1 MRQARYIVVE
11 GPPGAGKTRL
21 AELLAGRLGGRAVVE
36 GEASGPWSEVFWR
49 QRPKDPFQTQM
60 LFLIHRF
67 QRQQAL
73 GQLDLFDACVVGDCL
88 FARDRVYAGLS
99 LDEAEFT
106 LYDQI
111 FRVLAERLV
120 RPDLVIYLQTSPRV
134 LIDRIRRLKR
144 SYARQMS
151 GRYLE
156 RVIEAY
162 NDFFFHYRETALLVI
177 SANDLH
183 LDGSSGELDDILAQ
197 VEDFGGGVKYYVPLA
212 QEALI

>member
-21 AELLAGRLGGRAVVE
+21 AELLAGRLGGRAVTDDE
-36 GEASGPWSEVFWR
+36 LPGPGDETFWR
-49 QRPKDPFQTQM
+49 PRPRDPFQAQM
-60 LFLIHRF
+60 FFLIHRF
-67 QRQQAL
+67 QRLQSL

-88 FARDRVYAGLS
+88 FARDRVYAGLN

-111 FRVLAERLV
+111 YRVLAERV
-120 RPDLVIYLQTSPRV
+120 TRPDLVIYLQTPGRV
-134 LIDRIRRLKR
+134 LVERIRRLKR

-156 RVIEAY
+156 KVIEAY

-177 SANDLH
+177 SATSLH
-183 LDGSSGELDDILAQ
+183 LDGGGDVDEILAQ
-197 VEDFGGGVKYYVPLA
+197 VQDFSGGVKYYVPLT
-212 QEALI
+212 QEALV

>member
-21 AELLAGRLGGRAVVE
+21 AELLAGRLGGRAVIE
-36 GEASGPWSEVFWR
+36 DESLGPGAEVFWR
-49 QRPKDPFQTQM
+49 HRPKDQFQTQM
-60 LFLIHRF
+60 FFLIHRF

-88 FARDRVYAGLS
+88 FARDRVYAGLN

-106 LYDQI
+106 LYEQI
-111 FRVLAERLV
+111 YRVLADRVV
-120 RPDLVIYLQTSPRV
+120 RPDLVIYLQTPGRV
-134 LIDRIRRLKR
+134 LADRIRRLKR

-151 GRYLE
+151 SRYLE
-156 RVIEAY
+156 RVTEAY

-177 SANDLH
+177 SAGDRYLEGAPR
-183 LDGSSGELDDILAQ
+183 DLDDILAQ
-197 VEDFGGGVKYYVPLA
+197 VEGFSGGVKYYVPLA
-212 QEALI
+212 QEALV

>member
-1 MRQARYIVVE
+1 MRQARYIVIE

-21 AELLAGRLGGRAVVE
+21 AELLAGRLGGRAVTE
-36 GEASGPWSEVFWR
+36 DESLGPGDEVFWR
-49 QRPKDPFQTQM
+49 QRPKDHFQGQM
-60 LFLIHRF
+60 FYLIHRF
-67 QRQQAL
+67 QRLQAL

-88 FARDRVYAGLS
+88 FARDRVYAGLN

-111 FRVLAERLV
+111 FRVLAERVV
-120 RPDLVIYLQTSPRV
+120 RPDLVIYLQTPGRV
-134 LIDRIRRLKR
+134 LVDRIRRLKR

-177 SANDLH
+177 SAGDLH
-183 LDGSSGELDDILAQ
+183 LEGSAGDLDDILAQ
-197 VEDFGGGVKYYVPLA
+197 VDDFSGGVKYYVPLT
-212 QEALI
+212 QEALV